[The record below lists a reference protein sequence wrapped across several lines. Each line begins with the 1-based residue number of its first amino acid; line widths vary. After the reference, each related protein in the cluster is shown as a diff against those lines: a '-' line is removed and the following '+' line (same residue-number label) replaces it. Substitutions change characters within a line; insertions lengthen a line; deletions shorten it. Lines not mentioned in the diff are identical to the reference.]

1 MLYYVCDEGVE
12 CVGVCGRRQVRV
24 RVMVMV
30 MVTVMAMVMVMVQVC
45 STLSRFAQ
53 IPRSATH

>member
-1 MLYYVCDEGVE
+1 MLYYVCDEAVE
-12 CVGVCGRRQVRV
+12 CVGVCGRRPV

-30 MVTVMAMVMVMVQVC
+30 RVMAMVMVQVY